1 MNKNNGDSNYF
12 NQFMSHKY
20 ICIESFR
27 KNGTSVRTPVWF
39 VENKGSLF
47 VRTGKNSGKVKRIKR
62 NPDVRIAIC
71 DFRGKLKSEWVN
83 ATASSRDMSEHQR
96 QSIYQMLQRKYPLL
110 FTLSNIIV
118 GKGNLILEIFNK
130 Q

>member
-12 NQFMSHKY
+12 NKFTSHKY

-27 KNGTSVRTPVWF
+27 KNGTPVRTPVWF

-62 NPDVRIAIC
+62 NPNIRVAIC
-71 DFRGKLKSEWVN
+71 DFRGKLKSEWID
-83 ATASSRDMSEHQR
+83 ATASSDMSEHQR
-96 QSIYQMLQRKYPLL
+96 QNIYQMLQRKYGLL